1 MTKGNAITSVT
12 LRTSRKGQ
20 DSYYVGIDELDKR
33 DFYLEIT
40 YADGGKY
47 RLNAGSSDSYGNRF
61 RICAAINAEEPEL
74 SENVIPAERTQYLI
88 KAYLG
93 EEKQERASLIL
104 TCKNLD
110 FDALSELQT
119 KTPVTNKGEND
130 SCFYRFT
137 PKVSGNYEMTGSY
150 NEFCF
155 YYKEEGQW
163 TPYYDSY
170 LEKGTTY
177 LVKLSYADGAV
188 LYGPGEQDT
197 AEKERTVEAI
207 SLWHENNDG
216 SVYWTLP
223 EGFPYKTMNAS
234 YHLSVSYRNGDW
246 ETIDFSDF
254 KLQDGGGYVYDSA
267 GNAFQVIVRAM
278 VETGEAQ
285 RCHISVGYKN
295 LRAEADYFVATAS
308 AVKAL
313 TEGSAQTFSCSK
325 DDDIDAVKF
334 LSFTPSSDGYY
345 KVFAEG
351 EQVLAPLVKVYEK
364 DSEANAVQAI
374 SRTAAYNGYWLEKG
388 KDYLIVVSFR
398 RQAKENI
405 NVSITNVT
413 GKEIVDLELIGDP
426 TDLYAVE
433 DLCYA
438 DPEGARLKVTYADG
452 TTEEIVYNWKKEREI
467 SVSADYSTDKSYR
480 MIFTMGDYSVEKEIP
495 LLSVSEL
502 PELVGGELKNVRF
515 SGTKQA
521 FRFTVDKDGLY
532 RPGITNANGEE
543 VSTWS
548 EILQEYGGAVETDPD
563 QKTWQLKAGETYYL
577 IAKAKGDCTVSVASV
592 CEHQYEWVTKDATC
606 TTEGSRTEVCKLCG
620 DVRSSESIPALGHD
634 LTTVIEKN
642 ATCGANGSKH
652 VECSRGDYKEASV
665 VIPATGKH
673 TYTTK
678 VDKAATCGAA
688 GSQHEECTVCG
699 DKKAAITIP
708 ATGKHIYTTKTD
720 KAATCGADGSQHREC
735 TTCGYKEA
743 ATVIPATG
751 KHTYTTKTDKAATC
765 GADGSQHEEC
775 TVCGTKKAAT
785 TIPATGKHSFGAYE
799 TTVAATVL
807 KAGTKERT
815 CTVCGKKETASIA
828 KRKATIKLSATKITV
843 PLKKTIAGP
852 TVTFGKGDSIKSWKS
867 AKTSVVTVNSRT
879 GKLTGKKAGTA
890 KVTVTL
896 KSGKKAAVTVTVKKI
911 TTTKL
916 KANRT
921 AVTLK
926 KGKSF
931 QLKVTVTPKNSQEKV
946 IYKSSNTK
954 VATVTSKGKI
964 TAKKAGKAVITITSG
979 KKKITCKVTVK

>member
-1 MTKGNAITSVT
+1 MLEKTALFSDESRRFEKTDEERYVYFKYTAPETGTWDVSFNRNLSGLTVENEAGEAVTACQENNSRHYTLQLNQGETVYFIADAGENWKTLRIKVTKGNAITSVT
-12 LRTSRKGQ
+12 LRTSSKGQ
-20 DSYYVGIDELDKR
+20 DSYYVGIDELDKK
-33 DFYLEIT
+33 DFYLDIT

-47 RLNAGSSDSYGNRF
+47 RLNADSSDSYGNCF
-61 RICAAINAEEPEL
+61 RICAAINAEELEL

-130 SCFYRFT
+130 SRFYRFT

-177 LVKLSYADGAV
+177 LVKLSHADGAV

-197 AEKERTVEAI
+197 AEKERTVETI
-207 SLWHENNDG
+207 SLWYENNDG

-267 GNAFQVIVRAM
+267 GNAFQVIVRAI

-295 LRAEADYFVATAS
+295 LRAEDDYFVATAS

-452 TTEEIVYNWKKEREI
+452 TTEEIVYNWKKERAI
-467 SVSADYSTDKSYR
+467 SVSADYPTDKSYR
-480 MIFTMGDYSVEKEIP
+480 MIFTLGDYSVEKEIP

-515 SGTKQA
+515 QGQNRLFVLPWIRMVCTVPVLPMQMEKRFQPGQKFCRNMVGTW
-521 FRFTVDKDGLY
+521 RLIRIR
-532 RPGITNANGEE
+532 RPG
-543 VSTWS
+543 S
-548 EILQEYGGAVETDPD
+548 
-563 QKTWQLKAGETYYL
+563 
-577 IAKAKGDCTVSVASV
+577 
-592 CEHQYEWVTKDATC
+592 
-606 TTEGSRTEVCKLCG
+606 CK
-620 DVRSSESIPALGHD
+620 
-634 LTTVIEKN
+634 
-642 ATCGANGSKH
+642 
-652 VECSRGDYKEASV
+652 
-665 VIPATGKH
+665 
-673 TYTTK
+673 
-678 VDKAATCGAA
+678 
-688 GSQHEECTVCG
+688 
-699 DKKAAITIP
+699 
-708 ATGKHIYTTKTD
+708 
-720 KAATCGADGSQHREC
+720 
-735 TTCGYKEA
+735 
-743 ATVIPATG
+743 
-751 KHTYTTKTDKAATC
+751 
-765 GADGSQHEEC
+765 
-775 TVCGTKKAAT
+775 
-785 TIPATGKHSFGAYE
+785 
-799 TTVAATVL
+799 
-807 KAGTKERT
+807 
-815 CTVCGKKETASIA
+815 
-828 KRKATIKLSATKITV
+828 
-843 PLKKTIAGP
+843 
-852 TVTFGKGDSIKSWKS
+852 
-867 AKTSVVTVNSRT
+867 
-879 GKLTGKKAGTA
+879 
-890 KVTVTL
+890 
-896 KSGKKAAVTVTVKKI
+896 
-911 TTTKL
+911 
-916 KANRT
+916 
-921 AVTLK
+921 
-926 KGKSF
+926 
-931 QLKVTVTPKNSQEKV
+931 QEKP
-946 IYKSSNTK
+946 
-954 VATVTSKGKI
+954 
-964 TAKKAGKAVITITSG
+964 TI
-979 KKKITCKVTVK
+979 

>member
-1 MTKGNAITSVT
+1 
-12 LRTSRKGQ
+12 
-20 DSYYVGIDELDKR
+20 
-33 DFYLEIT
+33 
-40 YADGGKY
+40 
-47 RLNAGSSDSYGNRF
+47 
-61 RICAAINAEEPEL
+61 
-74 SENVIPAERTQYLI
+74 
-88 KAYLG
+88 
-93 EEKQERASLIL
+93 
-104 TCKNLD
+104 
-110 FDALSELQT
+110 
-119 KTPVTNKGEND
+119 
-130 SCFYRFT
+130 
-137 PKVSGNYEMTGSY
+137 
-150 NEFCF
+150 
-155 YYKEEGQW
+155 
-163 TPYYDSY
+163 
-170 LEKGTTY
+170 
-177 LVKLSYADGAV
+177 
-188 LYGPGEQDT
+188 
-197 AEKERTVEAI
+197 
-207 SLWHENNDG
+207 
-216 SVYWTLP
+216 
-223 EGFPYKTMNAS
+223 MNAS

-433 DLCYA
+433 DLFYA

-480 MIFTMGDYSVEKEIP
+480 MIFTLGDYSVEKEIP

-563 QKTWQLKAGETYYL
+563 QKTWQLQAGETYYL

-708 ATGKHIYTTKTD
+708 ATGKH
-720 KAATCGADGSQHREC
+720 
-735 TTCGYKEA
+735 
-743 ATVIPATG
+743 
-751 KHTYTTKTDKAATC
+751 TYTTKTDKAATC

-785 TIPATGKHSFGAYE
+785 TIPATGKHSFGAYK

-807 KAGTKERT
+807 KVGTKERT

-852 TVTFGKGDSIKSWKS
+852 TVTFGKGDSVKSWKS
-867 AKTSVVTVNSRT
+867 AKTSVVTVNPRT

-896 KSGKKAAVTVTVKKI
+896 KSGKKATVTVTVKKII

-926 KGKSF
+926 KGKRF
-931 QLKVTVTPKNSQEKV
+931 QLRVTVTPKNSQEKV